1 MGRRKKNE
9 STNIDNQENI
19 PVDLEPVEIEK
30 ESVELLIDEEFE
42 KIFNLIS

>member
-19 PVDLEPVEIEK
+19 PVYLEPVEIEK
-30 ESVELLIDEEFE
+30 
-42 KIFNLIS
+42 